1 MNRMYVLKYNRITDL
16 VAKEKIIAMSN
27 IELQKYL
34 IQMFL
39 ERDFD
44 IRLNDSIAITNDT
57 DKLKIFLKSLI

>member
-1 MNRMYVLKYNRITDL
+1 MYVLKYNRITDL

-39 ERDFD
+39 EV
-44 IRLNDSIAITNDT
+44 IMI
-57 DKLKIFLKSLI
+57 